1 MTDPV
6 THATTAPVT
15 RPVSA
20 IDQLSDQVGED
31 LASLNP
37 MLSTLMGW
45 PGFDHRLDDLGPD
58 GFERRHDFLR
68 SARSR
73 VEAAVAQDTGEQLAR
88 DVLVERLDAWL
99 GDHDS
104 GWALAPVNVMESPV
118 QLVRQVFDVMTTN
131 TADERDQMQQRLLAV
146 PDALAGYRQSLELAL
161 DRGLPPAARQV
172 RRCVTQSRTYAG
184 SGSGTGFF
192 STDLTER
199 LGDTDEVWTRAA
211 AAADAAYG
219 ELADFLEREIGP
231 RASTADAVGE
241 QRYRLGVRQ
250 HLGVEIDVTQTYAWG
265 WAEFLRLR
273 QELTEVATAIAPGRT
288 PAEAAAVLDEQP
300 RYQLRG
306 IDAFQDW
313 MQELSDRCLAELG
326 RTSFEVPEPLRALNC
341 RVAPAGGGLGA
352 YYIGPNDD
360 FSRPGTMWF
369 SLDRAKQVHPSW
381 RDTSTV
387 FHEGVPGHHLQ
398 VAVAVLRRDRLNSF
412 QRMWAITSG
421 HCEGWALYAERL
433 MRELGYFADEGDLL
447 GHLNSQLF
455 RAARVVLDIGMHL
468 QLPIPSGTGFRE
480 GERWTPEIGLEFL
493 STCTLLPVDEARDE
507 IDRYLGWPG
516 QAIAYKV
523 GERIWRDGREEA
535 RKRHG
540 AAFDAKGFHSAALDL
555 GNMGLGPLTAA
566 LGRL

>member
-1 MTDPV
+1 MTEPV
-6 THATTAPVT
+6 TA
-15 RPVSA
+15 PVSA
-20 IDQLSDQVGED
+20 IDRLSDQVGAE

-37 MLSTLMGW
+37 MMSTLIGW
-45 PGFDHRLDDLGPD
+45 PGFDHLLGDLGPD
-58 GFERRHDFLR
+58 GFEQRHDLLR

-73 VEAAVAQDTGEQLAR
+73 VEAVAAEGPAGQLAR

-118 QLVRQVFDVMTTN
+118 QLVRQVFDVMTTHA
-131 TADERDQMQQRLLAV
+131 ADERDLMRQRLLAV
-146 PDALAGYRQSLELAL
+146 PGALAGYRRSLELAL
-161 DRGLPPAARQV
+161 DRGLLPAARQV

-184 SGSGTGFF
+184 TGSGMGFF

-199 LGDTDEVWTRAA
+199 YGDTDKVWTRAA
-211 AAADAAYG
+211 AAADAAYA
-219 ELADFLEREIGP
+219 ELADVLEQEIEP

-250 HLGVEIDVTQTYAWG
+250 HLGVEIDLAETYAWG

-273 QELTEVATAIAPGRT
+273 QELTEVAAAIAPGRT
-288 PAEAAAVLDEQP
+288 PAEAAAVLDQQS
-300 RYQLRG
+300 RYHVQG
-306 IDAFQDW
+306 VDGFQTW
-313 MQELSDRCLAELG
+313 MQELSDRCLTELG
-326 RTSFEVPEPLRALNC
+326 RTSFEVPEPLRALDC
-341 RVAPAGGGLGA
+341 LVAPAGGGLGA

-369 SLDRAKQVHPSW
+369 SLDRSQQVHPSW

-523 GERIWRDGREEA
+523 GERIWLAGRDDA
-535 RKRHG
+535 RRRHG
-540 AAFDAKGFHSAALDL
+540 AAFDAKAFHSEALDL
-555 GNMGLGPLTAA
+555 GNMGLGPLAAA